1 MAPAY
6 IQRASQVQKASFG
19 SEYQVLTLEDEAILE
34 TIGEDL
40 DKVSPA
46 ATKAAYGPA
55 QREFREWCLQRAVKD
70 GKPAL
75 EEIKD
80 PGQRALQ
87 DTQRLVSCH
96 KLDCHALR
104 SGIVTT
110 GDQTVAPERN

>member
-6 IQRASQVQKASFG
+6 IQRASQVQTTSVR
-19 SEYQVLTLEDEAILE
+19 SENEVLTLEDEAILE

-75 EEIKD
+75 QDIKD
-80 PGQRALQ
+80 AGQRALQ
-87 DTQRLVSCH
+87 DTQRLVPCH
-96 KLDCHALR
+96 MLLLAMHFVTALLLLMSR
-104 SGIVTT
+104 L
-110 GDQTVAPERN
+110 